1 MSCKNR
7 LTLEYKKQDVEK
19 LVRDNPSWSIVKLND
34 ALIKKWGSGI
44 GSRGIAPIKKRVLKE
59 IGYKK
64 PKPRYEHRK
73 KPPITGF
80 WG

>member
-19 LVRDNPSWSIVKLND
+19 LVRDNPDWSIVKLND
-34 ALIKKWGSGI
+34 ALVKKWGSGI
-44 GSRGIAPIKKRVLKE
+44 GSRSIAPIKKRVVKE

-64 PKPRYEHRK
+64 PKPKYEHRK
-73 KPPITGF
+73 KPSNTGF